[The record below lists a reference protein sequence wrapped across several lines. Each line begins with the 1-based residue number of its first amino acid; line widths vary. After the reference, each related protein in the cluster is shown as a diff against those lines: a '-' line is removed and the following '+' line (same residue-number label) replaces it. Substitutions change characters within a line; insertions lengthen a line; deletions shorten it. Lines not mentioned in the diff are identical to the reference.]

1 MIANDPQEQAAAPNL
16 LLRLLQLSKLARQAE
31 SAAELQFLLVNQT
44 HGLTPY
50 TLGALWV
57 SDEGVVAQ
65 SGVSS
70 IERNAPF
77 IQWLSIICKQFSRYK
92 EATLITSDL
101 LDPDEIFEWS
111 QNLPSAAVWLPIIVA
126 QDKSAGLLLCRQ
138 ESWGD
143 NDIALLQEWVDIWGH
158 AWIKMHSP
166 SIHGELRKLWSKV
179 ESLIPKTEEVKAEAH
194 ALRAG
199 GEHVYHNIIKK
210 PGLWPK
216 YLYENA
222 KSLFKSL
229 HEHLSKLRQDGF
241 AATVVRIENEIRVI
255 WRNPRRRYQWMA
267 IIILLFPMRLTALA
281 PAELVPA
288 NPAII
293 RAPIEGVVDQ
303 FLVTPNQQVAEGQL
317 LFKLDL
323 TTLTSRMNVAEQET
337 QIASSEYRQS
347 TLQSLSD
354 SKSRAQLAPQEGKAA
369 QRKVEADYL
378 KELIA
383 KAQIKAPRAGIVLFD
398 DPSEW
403 IGKPVAAGEK
413 VMVVATE
420 GDVEIEAWLPV
431 SDAIV
436 LPKNASVVLY
446 LNATPLSPVDGHV
459 RYIGHEA
466 ILRPDG
472 SYAYRVRA
480 KLDPGE
486 HGSRVGLKGTAK
498 VSGQFVPFAYLVLR
512 KPLGAVRQFL
522 GI

>member
-1 MIANDPQEQAAAPNL
+1 MSDYPQEHQEPPNL
-16 LLRLLQLSKLARQAE
+16 LLRLLQLSKLAREAE
-31 SAAELQFLLVNQT
+31 SAAALQFLLVNQT
-44 HGLTPY
+44 HRLTPY

-77 IQWLSIICKQFSRYK
+77 IQWLSSICKDFSRFEK
-92 EATLITSDL
+92 TTVITSDL

-111 QNLPSAAVWLPIIVA
+111 QNLPSSALWLPIA
-126 QDKSAGLLLCRQ
+126 AGEDKSAGLLLCRQ
-138 ESWGD
+138 EAWSE
-143 NDIALLQEWVDIWGH
+143 NDLGLLQEWLDIWSH
-158 AWIKMHSP
+158 AWSKMHSP
-166 SIHGELRKLWSKV
+166 SIHGELSGLWGKI
-179 ESLIPKTEEVKAEAH
+179 ESCIPNLKEIKAEAQS
-194 ALRAG
+194 LRAG
-199 GEHVYHNIIKK
+199 GDYVLQNGIKK
-210 PGLWPK
+210 PSLWPK
-216 YLYENA
+216 WFYE
-222 KSLFKSL
+222 KGSRFIRL
-229 HEHLSKLRQDGF
+229 LREQFTQLRRDGF
-241 AATVVRIENEIRVI
+241 AGTLARIEDEARII
-255 WRNPRRRYQWMA
+255 WRNPRRRYKWLA
-267 IIILLFPMRLTALA
+267 IIILLFPMRLTVLA

-303 FLVTPNQQVAEGQL
+303 FFVTPNQQVSEGQL

-347 TLQSLSD
+347 ALQSLSD
-354 SKSRAQLAPQEGKAA
+354 SKSRAQLVPQEGKAT
-369 QRKVEADYL
+369 QRRVEAEYL
-378 KELIA
+378 KELLA
-383 KAQIKAPRAGIVLFD
+383 KAQVKAPRPGIVLFD

-420 GDVEIEAWLPV
+420 GDVEIEAWVPV

-436 LPKNASVVLY
+436 MPKNASVVLY

-472 SYAYRVRA
+472 SYAYRLRA
-480 KLDPGE
+480 KLDAGE

-498 VSGQFVPFAYLVLR
+498 VSGQYVPLVYMILR
-512 KPLGAVRQFL
+512 KPLGAARQYL